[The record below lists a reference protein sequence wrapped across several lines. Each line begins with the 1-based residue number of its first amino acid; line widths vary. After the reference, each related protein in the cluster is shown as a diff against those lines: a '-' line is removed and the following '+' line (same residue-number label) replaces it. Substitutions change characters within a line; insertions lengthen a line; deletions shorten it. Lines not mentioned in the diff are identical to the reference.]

1 MKGVILKT
9 DDGIKLF
16 GCLQCSNGSWYNA
29 EGCFKYCND
38 NKSERRN
45 MLQASKLSASATY
58 LALSPKATKDWYKH
72 RENFINKSFRL
83 SWAETH
89 CL

>member
-38 NKSERRN
+38 NKKPKPIAVERAAKPYGS
-45 MLQASKLSASATY
+45 L
-58 LALSPKATKDWYKH
+58 
-72 RENFINKSFRL
+72 
-83 SWAETH
+83 
-89 CL
+89 

>member
-16 GCLQCSNGSWYNA
+16 GCLQCSNA
-29 EGCFKYCND
+29 ERCFKYCNH

-72 RENFINKSFRL
+72 RENFIEIEIPYKN
-83 SWAETH
+83 E
-89 CL
+89 

>member
-38 NKSERRN
+38 
-45 MLQASKLSASATY
+45 
-58 LALSPKATKDWYKH
+58 
-72 RENFINKSFRL
+72 
-83 SWAETH
+83 
-89 CL
+89 